1 MRASGRLA
9 ECFPRAVDV
18 LLVAAGQAADR
29 RAANRAGD
37 FADGFEVARRGDRKA
52 GLDHVDAQIHQRLRD
67 LQLFFE
73 VHAAAGRLLAV
84 AERGVE
90 NDDRAWFVLW
100 TWQYRETKGRK

>member
-1 MRASGRLA
+1 MRASGASSQR
-9 ECFPRAVDV
+9 FPRAVDV
-18 LLVAAGQAADR
+18 FLVAARQAADR
-29 RAANRAGD
+29 RAADRAGD

-52 GLDHVDAQIHQRLRD
+52 GLDHVDAQVHERLRD

-90 NDDRAWFVLW
+90 NHDLAGLC
-100 TWQYRETKGRK
+100 GRGHGSDVG